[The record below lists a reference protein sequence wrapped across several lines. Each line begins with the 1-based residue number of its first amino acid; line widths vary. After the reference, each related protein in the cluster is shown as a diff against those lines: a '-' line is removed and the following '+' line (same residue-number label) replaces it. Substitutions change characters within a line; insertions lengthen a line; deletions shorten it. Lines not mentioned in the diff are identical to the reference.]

1 MIVIPGIGPLTAIA
15 FITAIDD
22 PARFAKSSSVGPIWA

>member
-1 MIVIPGIGPLTAIA
+1 LALSYTLSLGIGLLTAIA

-22 PARFAKSSSVGPIWA
+22 PARFA